1 VATSRI
7 AEHVGRV
14 LGDRYRL
21 TRPLGTGASAHVYVA
36 EDVSLR
42 RRVAVKVLHPALAED
57 EGFLR
62 RFQAEARVVA
72 ALRHP
77 NIVRV
82 YDWGE
87 DGGSPYLVMELLEGG
102 SLCSVLDRSQL
113 LSPAQA
119 VSIGMDTAKALDYA
133 HRRGLVHRDIKPA
146 NLLFD
151 EEGRVCVADFG
162 LARALAEASWT
173 EPAGAVLGTARYAS
187 PEQVRG
193 TGLDGRADVYALALV
208 LVEAV
213 TGRVPFAADT
223 TIGTLMGRLGRALP
237 VPPDMGPL
245 VPVLEAAGTLEAD
258 DRIDAAEMAR
268 ALAEVAVLLPPPGRL
283 TLSSPLDS
291 GDVEQDIHQTMLPG
305 PPGSF
310 STGPP
315 EPAELAV
322 TAMAAA
328 VGALS
333 PSAITPS
340 PRAAAPSTLAPA
352 TLAVPGAAAAAPAAT
367 SAPATSAPG
376 RAAPATSAGAT
387 SAAARSATGD
397 DPLVDTALRGG
408 PIRPGWSPRQPD
420 RGRRGRRRWWVWLA
434 LILLAGIV
442 LAGASLLASR
452 TLAPAHPVPDLRD
465 KTVEQARR
473 TLGPIGF
480 HLRVDSPVFDE
491 HHAKGT
497 IASQQQAPATKLRE
511 GSTVAVHLSEGPPPV
526 NVPDLTGLT
535 SDQASQRL
543 IGAGFSVG
551 ASTSRSDD
559 KIPSGTVISW
569 AGQGGQLPKGSPVD
583 LVVST
588 GKPRVAIPDVHNQS
602 FAAAKTAL
610 AGAGLTAVE
619 SDQYHDTVPAGQV
632 VSTTPAAAA
641 SAVVGSQVVVNVSRG
656 PQLIAV
662 PNVATMSVAAATS
675 KLETLN
681 FAVVGV
687 VGAPDR
693 PVTSTTPPT
702 GTLLK
707 KGSAVK
713 LITG

>member
-102 SLCSVLDRSQL
+102 SLCSLLDRGHL
-113 LSPAQA
+113 LSPSQA
-119 VSIGMDTAKALDYA
+119 VSIGVDTAKALDYA

-187 PEQVRG
+187 PEQVKG

-223 TIGTLMGRLGRALP
+223 TIGTLMGRLGRSLP
-237 VPPDMGPL
+237 VPPDLGRL
-245 VPVLEAAGTLEAD
+245 TPVLEAAGTLEAD

-268 ALAEVAVLLPPPGRL
+268 ALGEVAVLLPPPGRL
-283 TLSSPLDS
+283 TLSSPLDT
-291 GDVEQDIHQTMLPG
+291 GEVEQDINQTLLPG

-315 EPAELAV
+315 EPAEPAV
-322 TAMAAA
+322 TAVAAA
-328 VGALS
+328 VGAL
-333 PSAITPS
+333 
-340 PRAAAPSTLAPA
+340 APPA
-352 TLAVPGAAAAAPAAT
+352 TPG
-367 SAPATSAPG
+367 PATPGQAAGPAFSANGHDP
-376 RAAPATSAGAT
+376 APEPD
-387 SAAARSATGD
+387 RSGSST
-397 DPLVDTALRGG
+397 
-408 PIRPGWSPRQPD
+408 RPGWSPRQPD
-420 RGRRGRRRWWVWLA
+420 GGRRRGRRRWWVWLV
-434 LILLAGIV
+434 LILLAVGV
-442 LAGASLLASR
+442 LTGASLLASR

-465 KTVEQARR
+465 KTIEQARQI
-473 TLGPIGF
+473 LKPVGF
-480 HLRVDSPVFDE
+480 HLRVDKPVFDE

-497 IASQQQAPATKLRE
+497 IASQQQSPATKLRE
-511 GSTVAVHLSEGPPPV
+511 GSTVAVHVSDGPPPV
-526 NVPDLTGLT
+526 TVPDLTSLT
-535 SDQASQRL
+535 SDQAGQRL
-543 IGAGFSVG
+543 IGAGFFVG
-551 ASTSRSDD
+551 ATTSRSDD
-559 KIPSGTVISW
+559 KIPAGTVISW
-569 AGQGGQLPKGSPVD
+569 AGAGGHLPKGSPVD
-583 LVVST
+583 LVIST
-588 GKPRVAIPDVHNQS
+588 GKPRVAVPDVHNQA
-602 FAAAKTAL
+602 FAAAKAAL
-610 AGAGLTAVE
+610 ANVGLTAVE
-619 SDQYHDTVPAGQV
+619 SDLYHDTVPAGQV
-632 VSTTPAAAA
+632 VSTTPAAAT
-641 SAVVGSQVVVNVSRG
+641 SAIVGTQVVVNVSRG

-662 PNVATMSVAAATS
+662 PGVATMSVAAATS
-675 KLETLN
+675 RLEAVG
-681 FAVVGV
+681 FAVIGV

-693 PVTSTTPPT
+693 PVTSTTPAT